1 MPLSTKAAV
10 SAVKNADNVSCF
22 EMAKILVPGQLSK
35 SSIAPGLIQGY
46 QESSKS
52 GGIFYDDEEELKN
65 RSKVYKSGKLDNDI
79 GVLVKPSSEVQQP
92 LLVQLGKPLG
102 SFYPPAHGPFSAL
115 TPSMWPQDI
124 LSILTQSEK
133 YRLVNNSS
141 ITLLNILGNIYCYS
155 NVHSVYAC
163 VWNIGCTNS
172 NQRSLCSDSI
182 LESSVE
188 PVCCFQ
194 ELWNISLHPCSF

>member
-1 MPLSTKAAV
+1 MPLSSKAAV

-46 QESSKS
+46 QTSSKT
-52 GGIFYDDEEELKN
+52 GGGFYYDDEEELKN

-79 GVLVKPSSEVQQP
+79 GVLVKPSSEVQRP

-102 SFYPPAHGPFSAL
+102 SFCPPANGPFSAL

-124 LSILTQSEK
+124 LSVLTQSEK
-133 YRLVNNSS
+133 YR
-141 ITLLNILGNIYCYS
+141 
-155 NVHSVYAC
+155 
-163 VWNIGCTNS
+163 
-172 NQRSLCSDSI
+172 
-182 LESSVE
+182 
-188 PVCCFQ
+188 
-194 ELWNISLHPCSF
+194 